1 MEAEKPKL
9 PSHIKWNLK
18 SRGRQEDILMRHP
31 LQNFTTAQQSS
42 SCTQDT
48 TNNKATTSTSRPVTT
63 SSSKSTRN
71 FRLAFD
77 QNLLRDS
84 TGEILSFEELRASK
98 TNFNA
103 EDLASFPWNP
113 PVPPDPARLNFEVL
127 YDPEGLQGG
136 KDPLKD
142 RYKEFEDSNN
152 ENQAPDSLIEIAY
165 SSNVGVEPLS
175 ERSVDT
181 YNQPEDVPPNDEN
194 NPSN

>member
-1 MEAEKPKL
+1 MEP
-9 PSHIKWNLK
+9 P
-18 SRGRQEDILMRHP
+18 R
-31 LQNFTTAQQSS
+31 
-42 SCTQDT
+42 
-48 TNNKATTSTSRPVTT
+48 
-63 SSSKSTRN
+63 STRV
-71 FRLAFD
+71 
-77 QNLLRDS
+77 
-84 TGEILSFEELRASK
+84 ISFQFVCSHCVI
-98 TNFNA
+98 
-103 EDLASFPWNP
+103 S
-113 PVPPDPARLNFEVL
+113 PARLNFEVL